1 MTQIPSSADSTFS
14 IGKRVAE
21 IAAAEG
27 LNQQAFAQRIGISPG
42 FLSSVIRDLKVP
54 GSEFLF
60 SLKQVFSVSIDWL
73 LTGEGTMYGRNG
85 IDVELLQNILLQYQL
100 WYAAQVEASP
110 AAQSLLQEI
119 IEVTSSRERTS
130 SEDQQHF
137 LAQCQAVSNLLRG
150 AAFLYNSRTYAKD
163 QQDRHAEIQAAVRN
177 YIASHHVPDIAAAL
191 GLGGEKAGNAVNRV
205 EITIEGDARNFAG
218 VNFNAQH
225 QPSKKRGPKL

>member
-1 MTQIPSSADSTFS
+1 MTQIPSSTDRTFS

-27 LNQQAFAQRIGISPG
+27 LHQQAFAQRIGISPG

-60 SLKQVFSVSIDWL
+60 SLKQAFGVSIDWL
-73 LTGEGTMYGRNG
+73 LTGEGTMYSRNG

-100 WYAAQVEASP
+100 GYAAQVEALP
-110 AAQSLLQEI
+110 AAQALLQEI
-119 IEVTSSRERTS
+119 TVATPSRERTS

-137 LAQCQAVSNLLRG
+137 LAQYQAVSNLLRG

-163 QQDRHAEIQAAVRN
+163 QQVRQAEIQAAVRN
-177 YIASHHVPDIAAAL
+177 YIASHHVPDIAAAF
-191 GLGGEKAGNAVNRV
+191 GLGGVKAGHAMNRV
-205 EITIEGDARNFAG
+205 DIKIEGNADHFAG
-218 VNFNAQH
+218 INFNAQP
-225 QPSKKRGPKL
+225 QPAKKKGPKL